1 MSSTPQAPSAPHGRT
16 SGIQVIARAGEIL
29 RLLGANDRS
38 LTLREVA
45 EATGLPRST
54 VHRIVLALTAEELVS
69 WDPERG
75 RAEIGTGLVGL
86 ALGRGHRLRDTVHP
100 YLESLSRRVSETVDL
115 VVLRGDVVVF
125 VDQVVARQVLVV
137 SAMGAVLPAHA
148 TACGK
153 ALLAALP
160 DDEVV
165 HLLPE
170 KLERCT
176 PNTITDRTELLRQLE
191 VVKVSRL
198 AYDHQEQAEGLSAV
212 AALVRNAWGEVASIT
227 IPAPSLRFAGRENE
241 LSAALL
247 ETCDEL
253 DRILAGR

>member
-1 MSSTPQAPSAPHGRT
+1 VSSTSEGPPALPRRT

-29 RLLGANDRS
+29 RLLGVNDRG

-45 EATGLPRST
+45 DATGLPRST
-54 VHRIVLALTAEELVS
+54 VHRIVLALAAEELVS
-69 WDPERG
+69 WDPQQG
-75 RAEIGTGLVGL
+75 KAEIGTGLVGL

-100 YLESLSRRVSETVDL
+100 YLESLSRRVGETVDL

-137 SAMGAVLPAHA
+137 SAIGAVLPAHA

-160 DDEVV
+160 GDEVA

-176 PNTITDRTELLRQLE
+176 PNTITDRTVLMRQLE
-191 VVKVSRL
+191 VVRVSRL
-198 AYDHQEQAEGLSAV
+198 AYDREEQAEGLSAV
-212 AALVRNAWGEVASIT
+212 AALVRNAWGEVASVT
-227 IPAPSLRFAGRENE
+227 IPAPSLRFAGRESE

>member
-1 MSSTPQAPSAPHGRT
+1 MSSISGAPATPSGRT
-16 SGIQVIARAGEIL
+16 GGIQVIARAGEIL
-29 RLLGANDRS
+29 RLLGVNDRG
-38 LTLREVA
+38 LTLRHVA

-54 VHRIVLALTAEELVS
+54 VHRIVIALADEELVS
-69 WDPERG
+69 WDPVRG
-75 RAEIGTGLVGL
+75 KAEIGPGLVGL
-86 ALGRGHRLRDTVHP
+86 ALGRGHRLRDTVRPH
-100 YLESLSRRVSETVDL
+100 LEALSRRVDETVDL
-115 VVLRGDVVVF
+115 VVLRGDSVVF
-125 VDQVVARQVLVV
+125 VDQVVARQLLVV

-153 ALLAALP
+153 ALLSALP
-160 DDEVV
+160 RDEVA

-170 KLERCT
+170 KLLPCT
-176 PNTITDRTELLRQLE
+176 ANTITDRAELLRQLE
-191 VVKVSRL
+191 VIKVSRL

-227 IPAPSLRFAGRENE
+227 IPAPSLRFAGREGA

-253 DRILAGR
+253 DRVLAGR